1 MDLFL
6 VLASKSLDPP
16 HDGSKSFEAEKAG
29 PHLKEKA
36 AGVGL
41 GYVLRGRLDLYQLMM
56 AYQCQQRG
64 DCACDLP
71 TCASIALLLPLLL
84 LLQGIS
90 MFLGSKEVSARHG
103 GCRPG
108 AARLPANAGCSM
120 AADLVSREW
129 RRKELTMREPELQTL
144 SMSRA

>member
-1 MDLFL
+1 MCLW
-6 VLASKSLDPP
+6 
-16 HDGSKSFEAEKAG
+16 
-29 PHLKEKA
+29 
-36 AGVGL
+36 
-41 GYVLRGRLDLYQLMM
+41 
-56 AYQCQQRG
+56 
-64 DCACDLP
+64 DLP